1 MALLTAPKG
10 LSADPPGS
18 RSYLRGSGTV
28 TPDFRKG
35 ELKKMKKMMKK
46 RKEEKKRESLSKGI
60 KNSSLVDRVPADL
73 ARVVVNMQQYYASG
87 VGELAEKL
95 GSVEEELRRAK
106 EENVMMKK
114 RLDMHFGML
123 GQTAEF
129 MQRISEGLGGG
140 IMGGEE
146 VGGKEGEEELNQG
159 FGEDADDGDLAMD
172 GVDMEV
178 PPTPADD
185 DRLPMRSTGR
195 MASSRRMVRE
205 KSPLQKRKGKEAKRR
220 TAAKVLPIR
229 EKMIRPQD
237 NGDADEVDANLE
249 SLRLEQSHNGRED
262 NDIADGEDDARV
274 LEGAPRLQEAIR
286 QDALQRAISRDIM
299 RRSRFTPINRMP
311 SRQSTPS
318 SGEDNSDSD
327 EYRPPS
333 SPSAASC
340 FSSFSSSETPP
351 SLYEEEITPSS
362 STTTDAKPA
371 SPPNPQLPTPPPTAT
386 LSSSLSS
393 SPRPRYRESR
403 HTTEDRHASGPP
415 GKPFK
420 FHRMGRTVLDVW
432 TEYKIGSKGNPAI
445 EALERQ
451 YGTGWRKGGTGG
463 IQDLKYASNYVSV
476 RQKVVRYV
484 EEMCEREGIS
494 EREAMRRLD
503 ERVDGRMQ
511 MLISAVRKG
520 QDPFVV
526 IPKR

>member
-1 MALLTAPKG
+1 MALLAAPKG

-35 ELKKMKKMMKK
+35 ELKRMKKMMKR

-60 KNSSLVDRVPADL
+60 KNLTLADRVPADL

-95 GSVEEELRRAK
+95 GSVEEELRRAR

-129 MQRISEGLGGG
+129 MQRISEGL
-140 IMGGEE
+140 
-146 VGGKEGEEELNQG
+146 VGGREEELDQG
-159 FGEDADDGDLAMD
+159 VDEDDLAMD

-178 PPTPADD
+178 PPTPVG

-195 MASSRRMVRE
+195 MASSRRIVRE
-205 KSPLQKRKGKEAKRR
+205 SPLQRKEKEAKR
-220 TAAKVLPIR
+220 TAAVLPIR
-229 EKMIRPQD
+229 EKMMCRD
-237 NGDADEVDANLE
+237 DGADEVDANLE
-249 SLRLEQSHNGRED
+249 QSCNGRED
-262 NDIADGEDDARV
+262 NDNDGEEDARV

-286 QDALQRAISRDIM
+286 QDALQRAMSRDII

-318 SGEDNSDSD
+318 SGEDSDSD
-327 EYRPPS
+327 EYCPPS

-340 FSSFSSSETPP
+340 FSSFSSSESPP
-351 SLYEEEITPSS
+351 SLDEEEITPHSA
-362 STTTDAKPA
+362 TAVTKP
-371 SPPNPQLPTPPPTAT
+371 SPANPQLATPPPTA
-386 LSSSLSS
+386 SSS
-393 SPRPRYRESR
+393 SPPKRYSSPRR
-403 HTTEDRHASGPP
+403 TTQARYASGPA

-432 TEYKIGSKGNPAI
+432 TEYKVGSKGNPAI

-451 YGTGWRKGGTGG
+451 YGTEWRTGK
-463 IQDLKYASNYVSV
+463 IRDLKYASNYVSV
-476 RQKVVRYV
+476 RQKVVNHV
-484 EEMCEREGIS
+484 EEMCERQGIS
-494 EREAMRRLD
+494 EREAIRRLD
-503 ERVDGRMQ
+503 GRVDGRMQ

>member
-1 MALLTAPKG
+1 MALLAGPKG

-18 RSYLRGSGTV
+18 RSFLRGSGTV

-35 ELKKMKKMMKK
+35 ELKRMKKMMKR
-46 RKEEKKRESLSKGI
+46 RKEEKKRESLLKGI
-60 KNSSLVDRVPADL
+60 KNLSLADRVPVDL

-106 EENVMMKK
+106 EENLTMKK

-129 MQRISEGLGGG
+129 MQRISEGLGG
-140 IMGGEE
+140 
-146 VGGKEGEEELNQG
+146 VGGKEELDQG
-159 FGEDADDGDLAMD
+159 VDDGDLVMD

-178 PPTPADD
+178 PPTPVDD
-185 DRLPMRSTGR
+185 SLPMRSTGR

-205 KSPLQKRKGKEAKRR
+205 SPVQRKGKEAKR
-220 TAAKVLPIR
+220 TAAILPIR
-229 EKMIRPQD
+229 EKMMCRD
-237 NGDADEVDANLE
+237 DGADEVDANLE
-249 SLRLEQSHNGRED
+249 QSCSGRED
-262 NDIADGEDDARV
+262 SGEDDARV

-286 QDALQRAISRDIM
+286 QDALQRAMNRDIIH
-299 RRSRFTPINRMP
+299 RSRFTPINRVP

-318 SGEDNSDSD
+318 SGENSDSD
-327 EYRPPS
+327 EYHPPS

-340 FSSFSSSETPP
+340 CSSFSSSEPPP
-351 SLYEEEITPSS
+351 SLYEEEITPCS
-362 STTTDAKPA
+362 STVTKP
-371 SPPNPQLPTPPPTAT
+371 SPPNPQLPTPPPTA
-386 LSSSLSS
+386 SSSLPKRYS
-393 SPRPRYRESR
+393 SPRRTTQARY
-403 HTTEDRHASGPP
+403 ASGPA
-415 GKPFK
+415 GNPFK

-432 TEYKIGSKGNPAI
+432 TEYKVGSKGNSAI

-451 YGTGWRKGGTGG
+451 YGTDWRTGK
-463 IQDLKYASNYVSV
+463 IRDLKYASNYVSV
-476 RQKVVRYV
+476 RQKVVNHV
-484 EEMCEREGIS
+484 EEMCERQGIS
-494 EREAMRRLD
+494 EREAIKMLD
-503 ERVDGRMQ
+503 GRVDGRMQ

>member
-1 MALLTAPKG
+1 MALLAAPKG
-10 LSADPPGS
+10 SSADPPGS
-18 RSYLRGSGTV
+18 RSYLRGSGPV

-35 ELKKMKKMMKK
+35 EKQMKMKMKMKMRMRMMK
-46 RKEEKKRESLSKGI
+46 KKRESLSKGA
-60 KNSSLVDRVPADL
+60 KPPSLADRVPVDL

-95 GSVEEELRRAK
+95 GTVEEELRRAR

-129 MQRISEGLGGG
+129 MQRISEGLGG
-140 IMGGEE
+140 
-146 VGGKEGEEELNQG
+146 VAAGGKEGGEELNPSV
-159 FGEDADDGDLAMD
+159 DAM
-172 GVDMEV
+172 DMEV
-178 PPTPADD
+178 PPMLVDGDGP
-185 DRLPMRSTGR
+185 PMRSTGR
-195 MASSRRMVRE
+195 MASSRRVRE
-205 KSPLQKRKGKEAKRR
+205 KSPVQKSKGK
-220 TAAKVLPIR
+220 AAGVLPIR
-229 EKMIRPQD
+229 ERMASSHD
-237 NGDADEVDANLE
+237 DGGEAEHGVDADA
-249 SLRLEQSHNGRED
+249 
-262 NDIADGEDDARV
+262 GEEDARV
-274 LEGAPRLQEAIR
+274 LEGAPRLQAAIR
-286 QDALQRAISRDIM
+286 QDALQRAMSRDIM
-299 RRSRFTPINRMP
+299 RRSRFTPINHMA

-318 SGEDNSDSD
+318 SDEDSDSD

-340 FSSFSSSETPP
+340 CSSVSSSEPP
-351 SLYEEEITPSS
+351 PPLCDE
-362 STTTDAKPA
+362 DVA
-371 SPPNPQLPTPPPTAT
+371 SPLATVTQLPNTQLPTPPPTA
-386 LSSSLSS
+386 SSSSASS
-393 SPRPRYRESR
+393 SSSPPRPRYDKSR
-403 HTTEDRHASGPP
+403 HTTEDRYATGPP
-415 GKPFK
+415 GRRFK

-432 TEYKIGSKGNPAI
+432 TEYKVGSRGNPAI

-451 YGTGWRKGGTGG
+451 YGTGWRTGG

-476 RQKVVRYV
+476 RQKVVRHV